1 MTPSRRQFASDNNAG
16 VFPEIIEALA
26 LYGSGHA
33 GGYGNDEVTARAR
46 DAVAAVFGCEC
57 VVHFAGS
64 GTAANCLGLA
74 GALQPYEAVL
84 VHEFS
89 HLETD
94 ECNALG
100 HFVPG
105 AKLIPVPG
113 EQGKIRPE
121 AIRGVL
127 QGLRPIHAS
136 RAKAVSITNATEL
149 GTVYSPPEIAELAT
163 AAHEAGLFV
172 HLDGA
177 RIANAIAYHGCSAA
191 DLTWKAGVDI
201 LSFGATKAGIAF
213 GEAIVF
219 FRRELARDFEYRL
232 KQSGH
237 LFSKM
242 RFISAQWLGF
252 LEKNRW
258 LERSAHAN
266 TMAMRLR
273 RGLERLP
280 DVELLFPT
288 QANAVFVKL
297 PPRVVEAL
305 YRCGWRFYT
314 DVGPGG
320 GARLMCAWDTT
331 SQDVDAF
338 LQDAATAS
346 EVHTAVHGDA
356 QIT

>member
-1 MTPSRRQFASDNNAG
+1 MSKQRPRRSFASDNNAG
-16 VFPEIIEALA
+16 VFPEVLEAMA
-26 LYGSGHA
+26 RYGSGHA
-33 GGYGNDEVTARAR
+33 SGYGNDEVTAQAR
-46 DAVAAVFGCEC
+46 HAVAGVFGCEC

-74 GALQPYEAVL
+74 AAVQPHEAVL

-100 HFVPG
+100 RFVPG
-105 AKLIPVPG
+105 AKVIPVPG
-113 EQGKIRPE
+113 QHAKIKPE
-121 AIRGVL
+121 TLSRVL
-127 QGLRPIHAS
+127 HGLRPIHSS
-136 RAKAVSITNATEL
+136 RARAVSITNATEL
-149 GTVYSPPEIAELAT
+149 GTVYSPVETAELVT
-163 AAHEAGLFV
+163 AAREAGLVV

-177 RIANAIAYHGCSAA
+177 RLANAIVHHDCSPA

-201 LSFGATKAGIAF
+201 LSFGGTKAGIAY

-219 FRRELARDFEYRL
+219 FRHELARDFEYRL

-258 LERSAHAN
+258 LERSAAAN
-266 TMAMRLR
+266 AMAVRLR
-273 RGLERLP
+273 QGLERLP
-280 DVELLFPT
+280 GVELLFPT
-288 QANAVFVKL
+288 QANAVFAKL
-297 PPRVVEAL
+297 PPQVVEGL
-305 YRCGWRFYT
+305 YQRGWRFYT

-331 SQDVDAF
+331 PQDVDAF
-338 LQDAATAS
+338 LQDVAGLVAAS
-346 EVHTAVHGDA
+346 
-356 QIT
+356 

>member
-16 VFPEIIEALA
+16 VFPEVIQAIA
-26 LYGSGHA
+26 LYGAGHA
-33 GGYGNDEVTARAR
+33 SAYGNDEVTAQAR
-46 DAVAAVFGCEC
+46 EAVAGVFGCEC
-57 VVHFAGS
+57 VVHFAGN

-74 GALQPYEAVL
+74 AAVQPYEAVL

-113 EQGKIRPE
+113 EQARIQPE
-121 AIRGVL
+121 TLSRIGHR
-127 QGLRPIHAS
+127 LRPIHSS
-136 RAKAVSITNATEL
+136 RARAVSITNATEL
-149 GTVYSPPEIAELAT
+149 GTVYSPAQTAELAT
-163 AAHEAGLFV
+163 AAREAGLVV

-177 RIANAIAYHGCSAA
+177 RIANAIVHHGCSPA
-191 DLTWKAGVDI
+191 DLTWKAGVDV
-201 LSFGATKAGIAF
+201 LSFGGTKAGLAF

-219 FRRELARDFEYRL
+219 FRRELAHDFEYRL

-252 LEKNRW
+252 LENNRW

-266 TMAMRLR
+266 AMAVRLR
-273 RGLERLP
+273 QGLEQLP
-280 DVELLFPT
+280 EIELLFPT
-288 QANAVFVKL
+288 QANAVFAKL
-297 PPRVVEAL
+297 PPRVVEGL
-305 YRCGWRFYT
+305 YRRGWRFYT

-331 SQDVDAF
+331 PRDVDAF
-338 LQDAATAS
+338 VQDVAGLAPGG
-346 EVHTAVHGDA
+346 HGDSA
-356 QIT
+356 GTA